1 MTFGVYHK
9 APKSLARLIKVKK
22 TTKSAIQFAAES
34 SLNCPGIFVV
44 VDWQAGKEIFTCE
57 GQK

>member
-9 APKSLARLIKVKK
+9 VPKTLARLIKVKK
-22 TTKSAIQFAAES
+22 TSKSAALFAAECA
-34 SLNCPGIFVV
+34 LGCNGVFVV